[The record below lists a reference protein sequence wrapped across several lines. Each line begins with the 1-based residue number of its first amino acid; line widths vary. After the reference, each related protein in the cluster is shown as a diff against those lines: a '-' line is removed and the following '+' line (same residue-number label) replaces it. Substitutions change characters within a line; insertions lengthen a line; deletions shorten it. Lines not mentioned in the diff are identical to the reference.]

1 MGTKKYKPT
10 TPGRRFM
17 SVVQNKEL
25 SDVKPEKSLLKP
37 MRKKAGRNNTG
48 RVTVRHRGGG
58 VKRNYRVIDFKRD
71 KDGIP
76 AKVASLE
83 YDPNRSA
90 NIALLHYVDGEKRYI
105 LAPLGLKV
113 GQTVLS
119 GKDADIKPGNA
130 FPWLSCR
137 TMVHNIEMT
146 PGWR

>member
-25 SDVKPEKSLLKP
+25 VDVKPEKSLLKP

-105 LAPLGLKV
+105 LAPWG
-113 GQTVLS
+113 
-119 GKDADIKPGNA
+119 
-130 FPWLSCR
+130 
-137 TMVHNIEMT
+137 
-146 PGWR
+146 